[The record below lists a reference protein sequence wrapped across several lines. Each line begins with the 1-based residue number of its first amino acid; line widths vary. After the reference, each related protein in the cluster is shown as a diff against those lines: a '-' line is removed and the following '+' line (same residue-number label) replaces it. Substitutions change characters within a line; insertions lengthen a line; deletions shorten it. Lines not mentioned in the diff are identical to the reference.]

1 MTVGKQMLSFINS
14 CNSPST
20 KPSRK
25 KAIEKLGLLIL
36 NIVRIEDKDM
46 DSEAKDLIIKG
57 LAKEWTSNEKDQEKL
72 IQEAK
77 AYILI
82 ETSVGSS
89 KTVSDK
95 LRKISSVVRVD
106 AVTGPYDIIAV
117 INAPDL
123 TAVGD
128 LITSQIHVIDG
139 IVRTITCLSMGSTN

>member
-1 MTVGKQMLSFINS
+1 M
-14 CNSPST
+14 ST
-20 KPSRK
+20 
-25 KAIEKLGLLIL
+25 
-36 NIVRIEDKDM
+36 
-46 DSEAKDLIIKG
+46 
-57 LAKEWTSNEKDQEKL
+57 
-72 IQEAK
+72 K